1 MDPPPPTWGETEPY
15 HRPRRP
21 LAALSA
27 AATVGAIA
35 VALLRWRPTRVEI
48 QGASMAPTLLPGDWA
63 LAVARRRTGRG
74 DVVVV
79 EHPGRPGY
87 EMVKRVTALP
97 GERVGVRTLED
108 DEYWIEG
115 DREDASTDSRH
126 FGPVRR
132 EQLKARVLLVYWPKE
147 RRRRI
152 SDERVRNPSR
162 NDG

>member
-1 MDPPPPTWGETEPY
+1 MDPPPPTWGEREPY
-15 HRPRRP
+15 HRPHRA

-48 QGASMAPTLLPGDWA
+48 QGVSMAPTLLPGDWA
-63 LAVARRRTGRG
+63 LTVTRGRARTGH
-74 DVVVV
+74 VMVV

-97 GERVGVRTLED
+97 GARVGERALDD
-108 DEYWIEG
+108 DEYWVEG

-147 RRRRI
+147 RRHRI
-152 SDERVRNPSR
+152 R
-162 NDG
+162 

>member
-1 MDPPPPTWGETEPY
+1 MDPPPPTWGEKEPY

-27 AATVGAIA
+27 ATTVAAIA
-35 VALLRWRPTRVEI
+35 VALVRWRPSRIEVR
-48 QGASMAPTLLPGDWA
+48 GASMVPTLLPGDQA
-63 LAVARRRTGRG
+63 LAVSRRHPKKG
-74 DVVVV
+74 DVMVV

-97 GERVGVRTLED
+97 GEAVGERTLDE
-108 DEYWIEG
+108 DEYWVEG
-115 DREDASTDSRH
+115 DRADASSDSRH

-132 EQLKARVLLVYWPKE
+132 DLLKARVVLVYWPKE

-152 SDERVRNPSR
+152 R
-162 NDG
+162 

>member
-1 MDPPPPTWGETEPY
+1 M
-15 HRPRRP
+15 
-21 LAALSA
+21 
-27 AATVGAIA
+27 
-35 VALLRWRPTRVEI
+35 
-48 QGASMAPTLLPGDWA
+48 MPTLLPGDWA
-63 LAVARRRTGRG
+63 LAVGRRRYRRG

-97 GERVGVRTLED
+97 GDVVAARRLSD
-108 DEYWIEG
+108 DEFWVEG

-132 EQLKARVLLVYWPKE
+132 EQLKARVLLVYWPTE

-152 SDERVRNPSR
+152 
-162 NDG
+162 G

>member
-1 MDPPPPTWGETEPY
+1 MDPPPPTWGEKEPY

-27 AATVGAIA
+27 PATVAAIA
-35 VALLRWRPTRVEI
+35 VALVRWRPVRIEI
-48 QGASMAPTLLPGDWA
+48 QGASMVPTLLPGDWA
-63 LAVARRRTGRG
+63 LAVSGRRPRKG
-74 DVVVV
+74 DVMVV

-97 GERVGVRTLED
+97 GESVGDRALD
-108 DEYWIEG
+108 DHEYWVEG
-115 DREDASTDSRH
+115 DRADASTDSRH

-132 EQLKARVLLVYWPKE
+132 EHLKARVLLVYWPKE

-152 SDERVRNPSR
+152 R
-162 NDG
+162 